1 MSKGRRCDRR
11 LGNTW
16 DEGQSEDPNIVIYG
30 EKARPL
36 PQDGKL
42 PTNRDVDLAVEFHL
56 ENTEADYHDQHKLA
70 VKAILW
76 LFQAK
81 LRHFLTSFSVFFISN
96 KTAIV

>member
-11 LGNTW
+11 LGNPW

-56 ENTEADYHDQHKLA
+56 ENTEADYHDQH
-70 VKAILW
+70 
-76 LFQAK
+76 
-81 LRHFLTSFSVFFISN
+81 
-96 KTAIV
+96 

>member
-1 MSKGRRCDRR
+1 MSKGRRGDRR
-11 LGNTW
+11 LGNTF
-16 DEGQSEDPNIVIYG
+16 DEVQSEDPNVVIYG
-30 EKARPL
+30 EKACPL

-81 LRHFLTSFSVFFISN
+81 LRHFFTSFSVFFISN